1 MGGGGFWVGGGRDT
15 SIGFKIPFFGETPP
29 PPPASSSRINASRIG
44 VELSPKSLC
53 SAERDKA
60 VPGASVSETIIC
72 RSCSK
77 TRDAACCERSRN
89 CQLVEASTFTIRLA
103 GHAPA
108 VAPRRWR
115 RPKLAQ
121 SPDVD
126 N

>member
-1 MGGGGFWVGGGRDT
+1 MPGRARGT
-15 SIGFKIPFFGETPP
+15 SIRLTIVLLCGNTSTS
-29 PPPASSSRINASRIG
+29 PASSSRINASRIG
-44 VELSPKSLC
+44 VELSPNSFC
-53 SAERDKA
+53 NAERDKA

-89 CQLVEASTFTIRLA
+89 CQVVEASTFTIRLA

-115 RPKLAQ
+115 TTEAGTI
-121 SPDVD
+121 S
-126 N
+126 